1 MADILFTPSGS
12 EATDRKIRRDHEGGK
27 LVRIATGVYVE
38 PGAEPVDAVVRR
50 KWSTILGRLVPDG
63 VATDRTGMESQPWRD
78 RSSGAPT
85 GVGHVFVSAP
95 RTRDVITLPGLE
107 IHIRQG
113 VGPVE
118 GDIPY
123 LGSWLAGPVRKLLDN
138 LSPSRARNGPARTL
152 GKAGVEAALESL
164 CSTHGEEGLN
174 HIRDQARV
182 LAPVLQ
188 RETEFEVLN
197 GLIGALLRT
206 RQDKLSTV
214 QGRARAAGAPLD
226 PACVGRLVTLADHL
240 QARAPLSIADRD
252 ATPGRKTSGAFME
265 AYFSNFIEGTEFAVN
280 EAVEIVFEGKMPD
293 ARPEDGHD
301 VLGAY
306 LQLVDLGPRAAGARG
321 ADAFLAEIQE
331 RHRILMDARPSVRPG
346 QFKTRTNK
354 AGDTTFV
361 APDRVE
367 GTLREGVSI
376 LETLKDP
383 FSRAVFVHFLLS
395 DVHPFNDG
403 NGRLSRIMMT
413 KELMAGGLSRIV
425 IPTVFREDYL
435 DALRALSR
443 RNDPSILVRSLE
455 FCQRVS
461 AACSEETAEAAITT
475 WARAFAFCE
484 SPRHARLTMPNP
496 ALVIETH
503 DGTPAPADYWQA
515 LRRNQ
520 RVPMPI

>member
-1 MADILFTPSGS
+1 
-12 EATDRKIRRDHEGGK
+12 
-27 LVRIATGVYVE
+27 
-38 PGAEPVDAVVRR
+38 
-50 KWSTILGRLVPDG
+50 
-63 VATDRTGMESQPWRD
+63 
-78 RSSGAPT
+78 
-85 GVGHVFVSAP
+85 
-95 RTRDVITLPGLE
+95 
-107 IHIRQG
+107 
-113 VGPVE
+113 
-118 GDIPY
+118 
-123 LGSWLAGPVRKLLDN
+123 
-138 LSPSRARNGPARTL
+138 
-152 GKAGVEAALESL
+152 
-164 CSTHGEEGLN
+164 
-174 HIRDQARV
+174 
-182 LAPVLQ
+182 
-188 RETEFEVLN
+188 
-197 GLIGALLRT
+197 
-206 RQDKLSTV
+206 
-214 QGRARAAGAPLD
+214 
-226 PACVGRLVTLADHL
+226 
-240 QARAPLSIADRD
+240 
-252 ATPGRKTSGAFME
+252 
-265 AYFSNFIEGTEFAVN
+265 
-280 EAVEIVFEGKMPD
+280 MPD

-301 VLGAY
+301 VLGTY

-321 ADAFLAEIQE
+321 PDAFIAEIRE
-331 RHRILMDARPSVRPG
+331 RHRLLMDARPSVRPG

-361 APDRVE
+361 TPDRVE

-461 AACSEETAEAAITT
+461 AACSEETTEAAITT
-475 WARAFAFCE
+475 WARAYAFCE

-515 LRRNQ
+515 LRRDQ
-520 RVPMPI
+520 RAPMPI

>member
-12 EATDRKIRRDHEGGK
+12 EATDRKIRRDHAAGK
-27 LVRIATGVYVE
+27 LVRIANGIYVE
-38 PGAEPVDAVVRR
+38 PGAEPIEAVVRR
-50 KWSTILGRLVPDG
+50 KWSIIIGKVVPDV

-78 RSSGAPT
+78 RSSGAPQ
-85 GVGHVFVSAP
+85 GDALVFVSAP
-95 RTRDVITLPGLE
+95 RTRDVIRLPGLE

-113 VGPVE
+113 VGPAD

-123 LGSWLAGPVRKLLDN
+123 LGTWLAGPVRKLLDN
-138 LSPSRARNGPARTL
+138 LSPSRARTGPARTV

-174 HIRDQARV
+174 HSREQARV
-182 LAPVLQ
+182 KAPVLE
-188 RETEFEVLN
+188 REKEFEVLN

-206 RQDKLSTV
+206 RQGKLSTV

-252 ATPGRKTSGAFME
+252 TTPGRKTSGAFIE

-306 LQLVDLGPRAAGARG
+306 LQLVDLGLRVAGGRG
-321 ADAFLAEIQE
+321 ADGFIAEIRE
-331 RHRILMDARPSVRPG
+331 RHRILMEARPSVRPG
-346 QFKTRTNK
+346 EFKTRTNK

-376 LETLKDP
+376 LETLTDP

-413 KELMAGGLSRIV
+413 KELTAGSLSRIV

-443 RNDPSILVRSLE
+443 RNDPSILVKSLE

-461 AACSEETAEAAITT
+461 AACSEETTDAAITT
-475 WARAFAFCE
+475 WAQAYAFCE

-496 ALVIETH
+496 ALIIEMLN
-503 DGTPAPADYWQA
+503 GTPAPTDYWRA
-515 LRRNQ
+515 LRHDQNA
-520 RVPMPI
+520 PMPI